1 MHTAGDSRETVPS
14 VGPLTADDV
23 QGKLRYIVEKSTVV
37 VGNLPRRFLEA
48 FEAILTHANYR
59 NVVDTYSRL
68 SSRCANCAS
77 ACQIYQHTRAPEDVP
92 CYRSHLLLDVYRR
105 HFTLRGRIESRVM
118 GRPAVTE
125 ADILE
130 MASTYYDCTAC
141 RRCSLECPL
150 GLDHGLITHLARY
163 VLSEVGLV
171 PRALVVSTRA
181 QLEGPTRN
189 TSAIPFPA
197 ISDSLE
203 FLADE
208 IKEGRGHTVNF
219 PVDQEG
225 REYAFFAPVSDF
237 IMEADTL
244 MGIGLAL
251 SAGGSG
257 DDWTIGSKFFDG
269 INYGLFYNDWVL
281 ERIITELVEETRR
294 LKARKILIGE
304 CGHAARTAR
313 AFAST
318 FCGPD
323 APEVVHIITHTHRA
337 FKDGRLTLTPG
348 AITERVTYHDPCNIG
363 RNKWLLDE
371 PRELLAACCS
381 EFVEMTPNREHNLC
395 CGGGGG
401 TVSVDELRPYRTGVC
416 GAKKAEQLAATG
428 AKYVVAPCA
437 NCKKQLRELV
447 EDHKLDMQVVGL
459 HDLLYRA
466 IALD

>member
-1 MHTAGDSRETVPS
+1 
-14 VGPLTADDV
+14 
-23 QGKLRYIVEKSTVV
+23 
-37 VGNLPRRFLEA
+37 
-48 FEAILTHANYR
+48 
-59 NVVDTYSRL
+59 
-68 SSRCANCAS
+68 
-77 ACQIYQHTRAPEDVP
+77 
-92 CYRSHLLLDVYRR
+92 
-105 HFTLRGRIESRVM
+105 
-118 GRPAVTE
+118 VT
-125 ADILE
+125 
-130 MASTYYDCTAC
+130 
-141 RRCSLECPL
+141 
-150 GLDHGLITHLARY
+150 
-163 VLSEVGLV
+163 
-171 PRALVVSTRA
+171 
-181 QLEGPTRN
+181 
-189 TSAIPFPA
+189 
-197 ISDSLE
+197 
-203 FLADE
+203 
-208 IKEGRGHTVNF
+208 F

-225 REYAFFAPVSDF
+225 REFVFFAPVSDF

-257 DDWTIGSKFFDG
+257 DDWTIGSQYFDG

-281 ERIITELVEETRR
+281 ERIITELVEEARR

-313 AFAST
+313 AFATT

-323 APEVVHIITHTHRA
+323 APEVVHIIAHTHRA
-337 FKDGRLTLTPG
+337 FREGRLRLTPG
-348 AITERVTYHDPCNIG
+348 AITERVTYHDPCNTG

-381 EFVEMTPNREHNLC
+381 DFVEMAPTREHNLC

-401 TVSVDELRPYRTGVC
+401 TVSVDELRPYRTGIC

-447 EDHKLDMQVVGL
+447 EDHALDMQVVGL

-466 IALD
+466 IARD